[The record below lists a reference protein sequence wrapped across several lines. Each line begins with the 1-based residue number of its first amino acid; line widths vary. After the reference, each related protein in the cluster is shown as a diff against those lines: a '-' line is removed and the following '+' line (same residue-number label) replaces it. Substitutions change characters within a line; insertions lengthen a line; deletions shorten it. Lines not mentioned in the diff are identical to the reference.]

1 MKNRII
7 LWLSELRNSDP
18 QGGSILLLILTVKLR
33 TRDDGEA
40 KVWNK
45 LF

>member
-18 QGGSILLLILTVKLR
+18 QGGSVLLLRLMVKLE

-40 KVWNK
+40 KV
-45 LF
+45 